1 MLGWPT
7 FDRTMERISRGARKQ
22 KVNKGVYYMGQV
34 REKEKGFTYPSAL
47 PKMELQR
54 QLAHGNGVH

>member
-1 MLGWPT
+1 
-7 FDRTMERISRGARKQ
+7 MERISRGARKQ